1 MSDDVGRTTLHPDAE
16 AYLARL
22 RARRRPPTAALA
34 VEAARRE
41 SAAVDAEK
49 NRPAVGE
56 VFDVAVPGPDGS
68 VPLRVYRP
76 DDGVDS
82 GASGSPN
89 ADRAVV
95 VYLHGGGFVLGG
107 LEKMDAACRYLA
119 AASGRLV
126 VSVDYRLAPEHPFPA
141 AVRDSLAA
149 TRWVVDHA
157 DSLGGDPDR
166 VAIAGD
172 SAGGGLAAAVT
183 LALRDFGG
191 PTLERQL
198 LVYPV
203 LDHAFDTPSYAE
215 NATGYR
221 LERDDMRWFWDHY
234 LPTDVDGKHPYASP
248 LRARSVEDV
257 PPASVL
263 TCGFDVLRDE
273 GVAYVDRLHDAG
285 VAVEHH
291 HEPDQIHGYV
301 GLFLEPMQAHAER
314 ALSALA
320 ADLP

>member
-1 MSDDVGRTTLHPDAE
+1 
-16 AYLARL
+16 
-22 RARRRPPTAALA
+22 
-34 VEAARRE
+34 
-41 SAAVDAEK
+41 
-49 NRPAVGE
+49 
-56 VFDVAVPGPDGS
+56 VFDLSIPGPDGS

-76 DDGVDS
+76 TDAVGDAGPGDADHADDAGDADAAD
-82 GASGSPN
+82 ASRRGI
-89 ADRAVV
+89 V

-119 AASGRLV
+119 SASERLV

-149 TRWVVDHA
+149 TRWV
-157 DSLGGDPDR
+157 GGDPER

-191 PTLERQL
+191 PALERQL

-203 LDHAFDTPSYAE
+203 LEHAFDTPSYVE

-221 LERDDMRWFWDHY
+221 LERADMRWFWDHY
-234 LPTDVDGKHPYASP
+234 LPTDLHGKHPYASP
-248 LRARSVEDV
+248 LRARSVEGV

-273 GVAYVDRLHDAG
+273 AVAYVDRLRDAG

-291 HEPDQIHGYV
+291 HDPDQIHGYA
-301 GLFLEPMQAHAER
+301 GLFLEPMQSHAER

-320 ADLP
+320 ADLS